1 MGVVADNLSS
11 PFYAFLCHHDQGDW
25 DQLVEEMIPRIHP
38 VDRTATPI
46 WFSFWPLKLSQSLLK
61 SEDPV
66 QLAKDLELD
75 GNYRLQNQLDH
86 SVKFL
91 FGSRYW
97 WGVKR
102 AVLAYT
108 QDCSDPG
115 SGSLE
120 KHILRLAE
128 NLSDMEK
135 ISTSLLVG
143 ITAVAFMALRQ
154 IGIEAF
160 AAISPVEESS
170 DPLTAEE
177 MWKRRNRQQR
187 KGWID
192 FLRGGPREH
201 TVTFEERKTGHTFP
215 ALPGQ
220 DLSMASARE
229 QRDYTA
235 EDPRRIAGPIPAQC
249 RSGSCG
255 YCWIGILHNRENLC
269 EISEFERKRL
279 KYFGYASNRSDRE
292 THPTI
297 RLACQSKCYGP
308 VSVVIPPWN
317 GVLKGRS
324 S

>member
-11 PFYAFLCHHDQGDW
+11 PFYAFLCDHDQGLW
-25 DQLVEEMIPRIHP
+25 DRLAEEMIPLIHP
-38 VDRTATPI
+38 VDQTATQI

-66 QLAKDLELD
+66 QVAKDLELD
-75 GNYRLQNQLDH
+75 GSYRLQDELDH

-91 FGSRYW
+91 FGSHYW
-97 WGVKR
+97 SGVKQ

-108 QDCSDPG
+108 QDCPDPE
-115 SGSLE
+115 SRSLE
-120 KHILRLAE
+120 RHILDLAE
-128 NLSDMEK
+128 KVAGVEK
-135 ISTSLLVG
+135 TSPSLLVG

-160 AAISPVEESS
+160 AAVSPVEGFS

-177 MWKRRNRQQR
+177 VWKRRNRQQQ

-201 TVTFEERKTGHTFP
+201 TVSFEEKKAGHTFQ

-269 EISEFERKRL
+269 EISEFEKKRL
-279 KYFGYASNRSDRE
+279 KYFGYASNRSHRE

-317 GVLKGRS
+317 GALKGRDS
-324 S
+324 